1 MSVVGNKQVRPAIA
15 IVIGNRYAQAGATQ
29 GADTGIEA
37 DVGELRYGLAGVSE
51 QLAGGA
57 GERVRAAEVGD
68 AFGRFAIYFWVIV
81 EVIDNKNIQPAIAIQ
96 VDQCGRASPTQI
108 VETRGSGGI
117 GKLPVT
123 GVQHQLECAKSC
135 QQQIGF
141 AIIVQITRSNTVIV
155 TRKGQTTAN
164 CGINKMAG
172 SILAK

>member
-1 MSVVGNKQVRPAIA
+1 M
-15 IVIGNRYAQAGATQ
+15 
-29 GADTGIEA
+29 
-37 DVGELRYGLAGVSE
+37 RYGLAGVSE
-51 QLAGGA
+51 QLASGA

-141 AIIVQITRSNTVIV
+141 AIIVQITRSNTVVV